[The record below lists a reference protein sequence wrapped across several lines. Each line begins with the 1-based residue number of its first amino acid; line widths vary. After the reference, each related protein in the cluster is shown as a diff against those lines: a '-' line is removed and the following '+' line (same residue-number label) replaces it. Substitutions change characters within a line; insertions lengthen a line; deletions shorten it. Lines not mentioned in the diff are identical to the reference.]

1 MNETTKQIEKE
12 KYIVLDIETTG
23 LNPWYGDRIT
33 CICAKDNKGNRFEIV
48 DESEFNIIDQ
58 FMVWLCKL
66 KFHLEIDKYMFL
78 TKNGKQFDIPFI
90 LLLRRV
96 LFKYKDDDILDLLR
110 CKHFDLQEVTTKRI
124 SLQSMAEL
132 LNTTPK
138 SETGENA
145 IKLWE
150 TKEYD
155 KLKEYCSQDVDTTEE
170 VYLKWKSL
178 R

>member
-1 MNETTKQIEKE
+1 MNETTNKQIEKE

-33 CICAKDNKGNRFEIV
+33 CICAKDNEGNRFKMV
-48 DESEFNIIDQ
+48 DEDEETLLI
-58 FMVWLCKL
+58 
-66 KFHLEIDKYMFL
+66 KFTEWMTEKNPADFLFL
-78 TKNGKQFDIPFI
+78 TKNGKLFDIPFI
-90 LLLRRV
+90 ISRYNFIV
-96 LFKYKDDDILDLLR
+96 EGSALDKIQEKLTAYD
-110 CKHFDLQEVTTKRI
+110 HFDLQEITKKRI

-132 LNTTPK
+132 LNCTPK
-138 SETGENA
+138 SGTGENA

-150 TKEYD
+150 NKEYN
-155 KLKEYCSQDVDTTEE
+155 KLNEYCSQDVDTTEE